1 MYICQSVCV
10 RTGCGS
16 VIYLTLCPPLCPL
29 RLCGE
34 NSPVDA
40 STKAAL
46 AFQTLSDASRSL
58 VNSINRYETRYDRQF
73 NRALSRLVS
82 LCTSAS
88 SASPR

>member
-58 VNSINRYETRYDRQF
+58 ELINRYETCYDRQF